1 MTSKRILITGA
12 NSYIGTS
19 FEKYLA
25 KYNDEHQKDCY
36 LVDTLDM
43 KSSSWKD
50 YDFSK
55 YDSIFHVAG
64 IAHADTGNLTKE
76 QQQLYYKVNC
86 DLAIETAEKAKPSGV
101 KQFIYMSSIIVYGS
115 NPEPKNNNIITVDT
129 KPKPDNFYGDSKLQ
143 AENRLRLL
151 SDDKFKIVILRP
163 PMIYGEGCKGN
174 YKNLSKIARYS
185 PLFPK
190 IENIR
195 SMLYIENLCEFIRL
209 LIENRESGLFFP
221 QNSEY
226 VKTSDL
232 VKTIANIHKRK
243 IIFTKAFNKI
253 IKYCKK
259 SDGKIGKLC
268 SKAFGNLAYSK
279 EVSDLNLNYNLIG
292 FEESVFRTENPT
304 NE

>member
-1 MTSKRILITGA
+1 MAPKIYIAKCFLISALSSIELCIYFIASAINIIVAKPWKAILRINIILPIKFFA
-12 NSYIGTS
+12 ESN
-19 FEKYLA
+19 A
-25 KYNDEHQKDCY
+25 
-36 LVDTLDM
+36 
-43 KSSSWKD
+43 SSSTSLIELFKKLFTASFPVD
-50 YDFSK
+50 EALTLILSK
-55 YDSIFHVAG
+55 PK
-64 IAHADTGNLTKE
+64 IA
-76 QQQLYYKVNC
+76 
-86 DLAIETAEKAKPSGV
+86 
-101 KQFIYMSSIIVYGS
+101 
-115 NPEPKNNNIITVDT
+115 KNNNIITVDT

-292 FEESVFRTENPT
+292 FEESVVRTENPT